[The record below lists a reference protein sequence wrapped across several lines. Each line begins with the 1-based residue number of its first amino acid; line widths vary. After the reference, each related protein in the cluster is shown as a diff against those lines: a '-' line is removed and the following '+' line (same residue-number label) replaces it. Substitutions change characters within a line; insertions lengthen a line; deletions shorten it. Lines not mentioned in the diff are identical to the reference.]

1 MNGWPLAV
9 CRPELYW
16 VAFIAVLGQVPW
28 VDPAMAMPP
37 NQLETSNR
45 AMMSLNAIMSVSS
58 GCVGFQRRLHGFV

>member
-1 MNGWPLAV
+1 
-9 CRPELYW
+9 
-16 VAFIAVLGQVPW
+16 LGGVHCSAGPSAW
-28 VDPAMAMPP
+28 VDPATDMPP